1 MKLPKFLAFLKNPL
15 DLYEQLR
22 GERLQRDS
30 YLFAV
35 ASLLSAGGFLHGF
48 VVTQSTY
55 LSSTD
60 YFLHAYQAAHA
71 LKTGSTDYVDTS
83 QYALYFVSV
92 FFVGEMCGALVMSP
106 FADTFGRRATLLA
119 SSLAALL
126 LLTWYVLASSAT
138 MIMAKFCL
146 GLATGA
152 GVATAVV
159 YVAEI
164 APCTQRGSLLALLPL
179 QMTLG
184 ALLATLL
191 HGALIHE
198 LLLPWISAAVFEA
211 LWRSA
216 TFVLLALVLAVQ
228 SATLCFIPETPRW
241 LLAKKTPTGTVPP
254 PASPPASA
262 ALTPPRCPC
271 ASLPQP
277 ARPRC
282 STTAACPT

>member
-152 GVATAVV
+152 SVATA
-159 YVAEI
+159 A
-164 APCTQRGSLLALLPL
+164 GSEA
-179 QMTLG
+179 
-184 ALLATLL
+184 
-191 HGALIHE
+191 
-198 LLLPWISAAVFEA
+198 IS
-211 LWRSA
+211 
-216 TFVLLALVLAVQ
+216 
-228 SATLCFIPETPRW
+228 
-241 LLAKKTPTGTVPP
+241 G
-254 PASPPASA
+254 
-262 ALTPPRCPC
+262 TPPSTPQ
-271 ASLPQP
+271 ASVRRKAAKAAGSK
-277 ARPRC
+277 ARGAPSPVQKR
-282 STTAACPT
+282 